1 MKSLNAEIKGIIKET
16 LEVGICSRKEII
28 DVVKQRLHD
37 RESLTHGK
45 ITGAIKTMKE
55 SGEIETVC
63 RGFYQKGSSN
73 NSTRIRNRIK
83 SIMIQLLFDL
93 KRACTV
99 NLLQLDEFD
108 KDLIMRIQAI
118 IDELEVKIN
127 AVFSEEDSLEE
138 NEKAKKKTLSERK

>member
-16 LEVGICSRKEII
+16 LEVGACNRKEII
-28 DVVKQRLHD
+28 NVVKQRLHD
-37 RESLTHGK
+37 RKSLTHGK
-45 ITGAIKTMKE
+45 ITGVIKTMKE

-63 RGFYQKGSSN
+63 RGIYQKGSSN

-93 KRACTV
+93 KKACTV

-108 KDLIMRIQAI
+108 KDLIMKIQAI
-118 IDELEVKIN
+118 IDELEAKIN
-127 AVFSEEDSLEE
+127 AVFSEEE
-138 NEKAKKKTLSERK
+138 